1 MSNEKS
7 LNDVIDTLIGDT
19 PISVQLAAAL
29 NKMSPKDHEHES
41 YVSRKDFN
49 DLKAQVEKLIDLIG
63 DTSVAE
69 QIDAAI
75 KK

>member
-7 LNDVIDTLIGDT
+7 LTDIVDTLIGDT

-29 NKMSPKDHEHES
+29 EKHTHDNYVLKTEFDALKD
-41 YVSRKDFN
+41 
-49 DLKAQVEKLIDLIG
+49 QVEKILDLIG

-69 QIDAAI
+69 QINAAI
-75 KK
+75 NK